1 MSLYDNILSR
11 LSTASAQWPAEQEE
25 RVLAPYTY
33 LTQIPGKDSS
43 GKVLAAFNTWINAPR
58 AKLQHIS
65 KILAMLHDASLMID
79 DIEDESPLRRGQP
92 VAHQVYG
99 VPQTINAANYVYFLA
114 YQEILSLVTPNS
126 TLSPVEL
133 MSSINAELLSLHRG
147 QGLDLFWRDTFS
159 CPSEEEYMTMV
170 NDKTSGLLRAGVK
183 LLQACGTANLE
194 TDYMPLVNLIGV
206 FYQIRDDYSNLRNQ
220 DYTSQKGFAEDL
232 TEGKFSFPVVHGIQA
247 DTSNRELLDILKKRP
262 KTPTLKIQAISY
274 LDNRTKSFEYT
285 RLVLRK
291 IEDQIRAEVER
302 LGGNEGLKVVMDY
315 LVATIGD

>member
-220 DYTSQKGFAEDL
+220 DGSTPPK
-232 TEGKFSFPVVHGIQA
+232 KA

>member
-43 GKVLAAFNTWINAPR
+43 GKVLAAFNTWINAPQ

-79 DIEDESPLRRGQP
+79 DIEDQSPLRRGQP

-99 VPQTINAANYVYFLA
+99 VPQTINSANYVYFLA
-114 YQEILSLVTPNS
+114 YQEILSLITPNS

-159 CPSEEEYMTMV
+159 CPSEEEYITMV

-183 LLQACGTANLE
+183 LLQACGTTNLE

-232 TEGKFSFPVVHGIQA
+232 TEGKFSFPVVH
-247 DTSNRELLDILKKRP
+247 DILQKRP

-291 IEDQIRAEVER
+291 IEGQIRAEMER

-315 LVATIGD
+315 LVATIAD